1 MKRIKVRNTAKA
13 MDGRVGVRTRRRSMG
28 GHGKKGTKLNHLLGP
43 LRENVNGRCDVLAEG

>member
-1 MKRIKVRNTAKA
+1 